1 MYIPLL
7 NRFSC
12 LPNQLNYFI
21 KKLNKQSMYPIL
33 DYINENPKDH
43 ENNFNTI
50 KNLLKQYP
58 NNFVAIKMSSLGINY
73 KYSLAEDY
81 CNELIHIAKNNNTKI
96 LIDAEYDSIQ
106 YFINL
111 YSNKAM
117 KYHNKDQVW
126 VYKTYQM
133 YRNDSFEILTNDFL
147 RRHIKN
153 DYYLG
158 IKLVRG
164 AYLNQDRKH
173 NIIFNTKAETD
184 ANYNEGIEYFSIN
197 SLEEDD
203 IILAT
208 HNKYSIEKSL
218 YLKEKN
224 KTNNIKYSQLLGMSD
239 NLSRSLVEQN
249 QTVFKYLPYGNLRD
263 SMPYLTR
270 RLYENYDIL
279 KYLND

>member
-12 LPNQLNYFI
+12 LPNQLNFFI

-33 DYINENPKDH
+33 DYINEKPKDH
-43 ENNFNTI
+43 ENNFITI
-50 KNLLKQYP
+50 KNLLKEYP
-58 NNFVAIKMSSLGINY
+58 NNYVAVKMSSLGINY

-81 CNELIHIAKNNNTKI
+81 CNELIHIAKKNNTKI

-111 YSNKAM
+111 YSTQAM
-117 KYHNKDQVW
+117 KYHNKDGIW

-133 YRNDSFEILTNDFL
+133 YRNDSFESLKNDFL
-147 RRHIKN
+147 RRNIKN

-173 NIIFNTKAETD
+173 NIIFDTKEETD
-184 ANYNEGIEYFSIN
+184 YNYNEGLEYFSIN
-197 SLEEDD
+197 SLEGDEL
-203 IILAT
+203 ILAT

-218 YLKEKN
+218 DLKEKN
-224 KTNNIKYSQLLGMSD
+224 KMNNIKYSQLLGMSD

-263 SMPYLTR
+263 SIPYLTR

>member
-1 MYIPLL
+1 MYIPLF

-12 LPNQLNYFI
+12 LPNQLNFFI

-33 DYINENPKDH
+33 DYINEKPKDH
-43 ENNFNTI
+43 ENNFITI
-50 KNLLKQYP
+50 KNLIKEYP
-58 NNFVAIKMSSLGINY
+58 NNYVAVKMSSLGINY

-81 CNELIHIAKNNNTKI
+81 CNELIHIAKKNNTKI
-96 LIDAEYDSIQ
+96 LIDAEYNSIQ

-111 YSNKAM
+111 YSTQAM
-117 KYHNKDQVW
+117 KYHNKDEVW

-133 YRNDSFEILTNDFL
+133 YRKDSFESLKNDFL
-147 RRHIKN
+147 RRNIKN

-173 NIIFNTKAETD
+173 NIIFDSKAETD
-184 ANYNEGIEYFSIN
+184 YNYNEGLEYFSIN
-197 SLEEDD
+197 SLEGDEL
-203 IILAT
+203 ILAT

-218 YLKEKN
+218 DLKEKN
-224 KTNNIKYSQLLGMSD
+224 KMNNIKYSQLLGMSD

-263 SMPYLTR
+263 SIPYLTR

>member
-1 MYIPLL
+1 
-7 NRFSC
+7 
-12 LPNQLNYFI
+12 
-21 KKLNKQSMYPIL
+21 MYPIL
-33 DYINENPKDH
+33 DYINEKPKDH

-50 KNLLKQYP
+50 KNLLKEYP
-58 NNFVAIKMSSLGINY
+58 NNYVAVKMSSLGINY

-81 CNELIHIAKNNNTKI
+81 CNELIHIAKKNNTKI

-111 YSNKAM
+111 YSTQAM
-117 KYHNKDQVW
+117 KYHNKDGIW

-133 YRNDSFEILTNDFL
+133 YRNDSFESLKNDFL
-147 RRHIKN
+147 RRNIKN

-173 NIIFNTKAETD
+173 NIIFDTKAETD
-184 ANYNEGIEYFSIN
+184 YNYNEGLEYFSIN
-197 SLEEDD
+197 SLEGDEL
-203 IILAT
+203 ILAT

-218 YLKEKN
+218 DLKEKN
-224 KTNNIKYSQLLGMSD
+224 KMNNIKYSQLLGMSD

-263 SMPYLTR
+263 SIPYLTR

>member
-1 MYIPLL
+1 MYIPLV

-12 LPNQLNYFI
+12 LPNQLNFFI

-33 DYINENPKDH
+33 DYINEKPKDH

-58 NNFVAIKMSSLGINY
+58 NNFVAVKMSSLGINY

-81 CNELIHIAKNNNTKI
+81 CNELIHVAKKNNTKI

-111 YSNKAM
+111 YSTQAM
-117 KYHNKDQVW
+117 KNYNKDDVW

-164 AYLNQDRKH
+164 AYLNQDRKN
-173 NIIFNTKAETD
+173 NIIFNTKVETD
-184 ANYNEGIEYFSIN
+184 NNYNQGVEFFSIN
-197 SLEEDD
+197 SFEKDD
-203 IILAT
+203 LILAT

-218 YLKEKN
+218 YLKETN
-224 KTNNIKYSQLLGMSD
+224 KINNIKYSQLLGMSD
-239 NLSRSLVEQN
+239 NLSLSLVEQN
-249 QTVFKYLPYGNLRD
+249 QTVFKYLPYGNLSD
-263 SMPYLTR
+263 SIPYLTR

-279 KYLND
+279 KYLNY

>member
-1 MYIPLL
+1 MYIPLF

-12 LPNQLNYFI
+12 LPNQLNFFI

-33 DYINENPKDH
+33 DYINEKPKDH
-43 ENNFNTI
+43 ENNFITI
-50 KNLLKQYP
+50 KNLLKEYP
-58 NNFVAIKMSSLGINY
+58 NNYVAVKMSSLGINY

-81 CNELIHIAKNNNTKI
+81 CNELIHIAKKNNTKI
-96 LIDAEYDSIQ
+96 LIDAEYNSIQ

-111 YSNKAM
+111 YSTQAM
-117 KYHNKDQVW
+117 KYHNKDEVW

-133 YRNDSFEILTNDFL
+133 YRKDSFESLKNDFL
-147 RRHIKN
+147 RRNIKN

-173 NIIFNTKAETD
+173 NIIFDSKAETD
-184 ANYNEGIEYFSIN
+184 YNYNEGLEYFSIN
-197 SLEEDD
+197 SLEGDEL
-203 IILAT
+203 ILAT

-218 YLKEKN
+218 DLKEKN
-224 KTNNIKYSQLLGMSD
+224 KMNNIKYSQLLGMSD

-263 SMPYLTR
+263 SIPYLTR

>member
-12 LPNQLNYFI
+12 LPNQLNLFI
-21 KKLNKQSMYPIL
+21 KKLNKKSMYPIL

-50 KNLLKQYP
+50 KKLLIEYP
-58 NNFVAIKMSSLGINY
+58 NNYVAIKMSSLGINY
-73 KYSLAEDY
+73 KQSLAEDY
-81 CNELIHIAKNNNTKI
+81 GNELIHLAKKNNTKI

-111 YSNKAM
+111 YSTQAM
-117 KYHNKDQVW
+117 KDHNKDEVW

-133 YRNDSFEILTNDFL
+133 YRNDSFELLKNDFL

-173 NIIFNTKAETD
+173 NIIFETKAETD
-184 ANYNEGIEYFSIN
+184 NNYNEGLEYFSIN
-197 SLEEDD
+197 NLEKDHL
-203 IILAT
+203 ILAT

-218 YLKEKN
+218 ELKEKH
-224 KTNNIKYSQLLGMSD
+224 KMNIKYSQLLGMSD
-239 NLSRSLVEQN
+239 NLSRSLVEKN

-263 SMPYLTR
+263 SIPYLTR
-270 RLYENYDIL
+270 RLYENYEML
-279 KYLND
+279 KYLTN